1 VVGFNSHLV
10 HVKLLDGEPLS
21 EGPFIVRLTS
31 DEMGMI
37 AWALMRYSM
46 SQELPRD
53 DGSARKLFSD
63 LSYQF
68 ADIVGIH

>member
-1 VVGFNSHLV
+1 MR
-10 HVKLLDGEPLS
+10 LLDGEPLS
-21 EGPFIVRLTS
+21 EGPFIVKLTA

-46 SQELPRD
+46 GQELPND
-53 DGSARKLFSD
+53 TSVRKQFSD

-68 ADIVGIH
+68 ADVVGIH